1 MAERP
6 GIKTQTR
13 KQPGIP
19 ARIRKDVWYKL
30 DLSAIVYPT
39 LQRRD
44 FSSVYRLSVMLK
56 EKIDPV
62 LLQTALDRTLPRFP
76 TYKVAIRKGLFWRYL
91 EPNNRPGPYVLED
104 IKNPCM
110 PMPFK
115 GNNRYLIRVYYYDR
129 RISLEAHHSLGDG
142 TGGMCLLQTLTAVYL
157 GLLGH
162 PVKPEGFVLDIDSS
176 PDPEELEDA
185 YMRYANAQFC
195 PPRPAEK
202 TYRVRGTKEP
212 FYTLNII
219 DGILSVQEVMAVA
232 KRYHASITEYLNA
245 VLLYAL
251 LQKQNADFHIRL
263 RPVRIAM
270 PVNLRRFFPSKTL
283 RNFITMVYPSIDPRL
298 GEYQFEEIVE
308 HIHHYMRY
316 YINDKFLRGDI
327 TTNAAT
333 QRNPLIRVVPLFIKD
348 LVVRTFYTR
357 VQDKNSSAG
366 LTNMGALHVPPDMK
380 PFIERFDI
388 YMGQPFSSRTNCA
401 IISYED
407 VLTINFAS
415 SIVEADVERYFFR
428 KLVQDGIHVKIESNR
443 SLEDRT

>member
-1 MAERP
+1 M
-6 GIKTQTR
+6 
-13 KQPGIP
+13 KQSGKS
-19 ARIRKDVWYKL
+19 RKDVWYKL

-44 FSSVYRLSVMLK
+44 FSSVYRLSVVLK
-56 EKIDPV
+56 DAIDPE
-62 LLQTALDRTLPRFP
+62 LLQQALDIALPRFP

-91 EPNNRPGPYVLED
+91 EPNNRPGPYVKED

-115 GNNRYLIRVYYYDR
+115 SNNRYLIRVYYYGS
-129 RISLEAHHSLGDG
+129 RIALEAHHSLGDG
-142 TGGMCLLQTLTAVYL
+142 TGGMCLLQTLTAIYL
-157 GLLGH
+157 ELLGH
-162 PVKPEGFVLDIDSS
+162 PVAPEGFVLDIHEE

-185 YMRYANAQFC
+185 YMRYAHAEVC

-219 DGILSVQEVMAVA
+219 DGIMSVQEVMKVA
-232 KRYHASITEYLNA
+232 RKYHASLTEYLNS

-251 LQKQNADFHIRL
+251 LQKQHNDFHLKL

-283 RNFITMVYPSIDPRL
+283 RNFITMVYPFVDPRL
-298 GEYQFEEIVE
+298 GDYTFEEIVE
-308 HIHHYMRY
+308 HVHNYMRY
-316 YINDKFLRGDI
+316 HINEKFLRGDI

-333 QRNPLIRVVPLFIKD
+333 QRNPIIRVVPLFIKD
-348 LVVRTFYTR
+348 FVVRTFYTK

-366 LTNMGALHVPPDMK
+366 LTNMGALHVPEDMK
-380 PFIERFDI
+380 PYIERFDI

-401 IISYED
+401 IISFED
-407 VLTINFAS
+407 ILTINFAS

-443 SLEDRT
+443 DLDVM

>member
-401 IISYED
+401 IISFED

-428 KLVQDGIHVKIESNR
+428 KLVQDGIHVKIK
-443 SLEDRT
+443 LVLRT